1 NDDVEFNFKN
11 SLSFFNRE
19 IRQPDYFFGGD
30 QLASFS
36 ELTLQIRHAEY
47 DWVFGANL
55 WTDDFEENKQA
66 NVLVRDYSSVISGIF
81 AQNLSEINPSCT
93 LESGLR
99 IDYSNV
105 KANDKNGLKALFIL
119 PRLSGLIRFSPRLT
133 SRIGGGLGYKTPT
146 VFTEKAEEQ
155 V

>member
-1 NDDVEFNFKN
+1 GGDMQFLKGNDVHAYFERNNTSRYSTELSYTYAVNDDVEFNFKN

-81 AQNLSEINPSCT
+81 AQNLWEINPSFT
-93 LESGLR
+93 LESG
-99 IDYSNV
+99 
-105 KANDKNGLKALFIL
+105 
-119 PRLSGLIRFSPRLT
+119 
-133 SRIGGGLGYKTPT
+133 
-146 VFTEKAEEQ
+146 
-155 V
+155 